1 MCKVMKSSP
10 RAAHGRCS
18 AEPTDLQACPLLAMS
33 QPCAA
38 AACTL
43 DPISDATVVS
53 VPSGAV
59 SGARRVVPA
68 SPSTYAASPLSSAAR
83 AAISQAEQ
91 VQASDS
97 SAEGSGDPFFEVPT
111 AAEGAAAA
119 AAGLSVGANAAA
131 AAAEGPETPGAADP
145 TSTVTIR

>member
-1 MCKVMKSSP
+1 M
-10 RAAHGRCS
+10 
-18 AEPTDLQACPLLAMS
+18 
-33 QPCAA
+33 
-38 AACTL
+38 
-43 DPISDATVVS
+43 
-53 VPSGAV
+53 
-59 SGARRVVPA
+59 VPA

-119 AAGLSVGANAAA
+119 AAAAAGLSVGASTAAA
-131 AAAEGPETPGAADP
+131 EAEGPETPGAADP

>member
-1 MCKVMKSSP
+1 M
-10 RAAHGRCS
+10 
-18 AEPTDLQACPLLAMS
+18 
-33 QPCAA
+33 
-38 AACTL
+38 
-43 DPISDATVVS
+43 
-53 VPSGAV
+53 
-59 SGARRVVPA
+59 PA

-97 SAEGSGDPFFEVPT
+97 SAEGSDPFFEVPT

-119 AAGLSVGANAAA
+119 AAGGVSA
-131 AAAEGPETPGAADP
+131 AAAEAEGLETPGAADP